1 MVLIKLVFIKILVMI
16 KMIWLL
22 VKVNSILFIFIV
34 RIMINSVFFWNI
46 LINFLNI
53 DLIKILL
60 KVRRVNILLEKF
72 VV

>member
-1 MVLIKLVFIKILVMI
+1 
-16 KMIWLL
+16 
-22 VKVNSILFIFIV
+22 
-34 RIMINSVFFWNI
+34 MINSVFFWNI